1 MSKVDCKVVLL
12 GSSAVGKTCL
22 LGRYI
27 HGHFVGKTSAT
38 ICGSFASK
46 KEVVAGKPISLGIWD
61 TAGSE
66 RYATMSRMYYR
77 HARAAI
83 VCYSIIDR
91 ETFDTARHWISE
103 LLDTEEDCKIY
114 LCGTKLDLVEEDSSR
129 RAVTKEN
136 TRTLADDLSAD
147 FFETSSKT
155 GENIDSLFSKIAKD
169 FVIENGG
176 QVKQC
181 GNLQD
186 SFKLP
191 TSWTENT
198 SRLKRD
204 RKYCCSSS

>member
-22 LGRYI
+22 LERYI
-27 HGHFVGKTSAT
+27 HGHFVGNTTAT

-46 KEVVAGKPISLGIWD
+46 KEVVAGRPVILGIWD

-83 VCYSIIDR
+83 ICYSIIERESYDR
-91 ETFDTARHWISE
+91 ARHWVSE
-103 LLDTEEDCKIY
+103 LLDTEEDCRIY
-114 LCGTKLDLVEEDSSR
+114 LCGTKLDKATDEPNS
-129 RAVTKEN
+129 RAVSKEN
-136 TRTLADDLSAD
+136 TRALAEDLSAD

-169 FVIENGG
+169 FIIENGG
-176 QVKQC
+176 QVKKI
-181 GNLQD
+181 GTLHD
-186 SFKLP
+186 SIKLP
-191 TSWTENT
+191 TSWKENN
-198 SRLKRD
+198 SKIQREK
-204 RKYCCSSS
+204 KSCCH